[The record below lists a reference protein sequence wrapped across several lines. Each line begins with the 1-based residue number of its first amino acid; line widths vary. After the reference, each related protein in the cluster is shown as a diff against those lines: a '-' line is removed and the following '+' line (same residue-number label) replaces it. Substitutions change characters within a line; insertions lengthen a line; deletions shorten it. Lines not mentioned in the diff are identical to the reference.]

1 MAIPKIAT
9 KLVNGLTDI
18 LSLKKRRNGHT
29 QNKATDLNIWMQVT
43 AFRYIQKQGV
53 QGVQSLDQGV
63 EANVGVEERLWQ
75 AVFH

>member
-18 LSLKKRRNGHT
+18 LSQKKRNGHT
-29 QNKATDLNIWMQVT
+29 QNKATDLNIWMQMT
-43 AFRYIQKQGV
+43 AFRYIQEQGV
-53 QGVQSLDQGV
+53 QGVQRLDQGV

-75 AVFH
+75 PVFH